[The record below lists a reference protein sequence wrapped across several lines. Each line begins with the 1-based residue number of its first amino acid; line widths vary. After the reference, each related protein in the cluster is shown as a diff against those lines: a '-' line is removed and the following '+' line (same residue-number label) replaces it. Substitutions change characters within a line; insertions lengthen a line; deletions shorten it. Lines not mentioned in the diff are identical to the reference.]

1 MIEDSPRNGQPSSSE
16 GGSVDKYE
24 GGNNSSAKKDDTTKV
39 SRCDEEEKIGGK
51 KNVPVSSLLGTS
63 GGVNV
68 SSSNSGDDEGDSHGD
83 GSPVEGDPSSDSIEG
98 EDGDEDAGGTGRRE
112 GQLSAVKVARKAT
125 CTHENM

>member
-51 KNVPVSSLLGTS
+51 KNEPVSSLLSTS
-63 GGVNV
+63 GRVNV
-68 SSSNSGDDEGDSHGD
+68 SS
-83 GSPVEGDPSSDSIEG
+83 
-98 EDGDEDAGGTGRRE
+98 RE
-112 GQLSAVKVARKAT
+112 GTTSFFLERVTIS
-125 CTHENM
+125 